1 MLLVNRAKMNA
12 NALKDMEILIQPRSI
27 IFSINPLDNNGS
39 KKSYN
44 GLGFIFFIQMDH
56 KTNDKIDGTIYVPA
70 AYVIL
75 SEYPYFYHF
84 NEICKLIYKQMRKE
98 SDEIPIEILLYNIVK
113 YMESP
118 INKSINLTFIA
129 PLNFKFKDKGNNLSN
144 ILNPLYSLSR
154 DEYQIPNF
162 FFHQLSGYPYMDIN
176 LSFLFNLISP
186 EIVLQV
192 FIFSFLEHDIIF
204 YSTNEEHLN
213 LIMYIFSN
221 LNYPF
226 NDPSIIGMY

>member
-1 MLLVNRAKMNA
+1 MIINLIFPNAPSMLLVNKTKMNA

-27 IFSINPLDNNGS
+27 IFSINPIDSNGS
-39 KKSYN
+39 KKSFN
-44 GLGFIFFIQMDH
+44 GLGFIFFIPMEH
-56 KTNDKIDGTIYVPA
+56 KINDKIDGIIYVPA

-84 NEICKLIYKQMRKE
+84 NELCKLIYKQMRKE
-98 SDEIPIEILLYNIVK
+98 SDEIPLEILLYNIVK

-162 FFHQLSGYPYMDIN
+162 FFSSIKWISLYGY
-176 LSFLFNLISP
+176 
-186 EIVLQV
+186 
-192 FIFSFLEHDIIF
+192 
-204 YSTNEEHLN
+204 
-213 LIMYIFSN
+213 
-221 LNYPF
+221 
-226 NDPSIIGMY
+226 